1 MLTKVKD
8 VAAILAFVSVAVFFL
23 NLNSKLNSVSNNLD
37 FAKLTTTISE
47 RDAQVK
53 DVLANIAKTSE
64 TINRFTADTY
74 FDNYAITQ
82 RTLQTVGEIHE
93 TIGKV
98 RKEVIPSTGLLLAET
113 TRLASSTTADL
124 GSLTK
129 ATTASL
135 NRTAAVSDKLES
147 LIGTVE
153 LQVQGNGESL
163 MKTLDTTN
171 TALADFNK
179 LVNNP
184 SVVGTLSNVEAG
196 TKSTAEAMQS
206 VDTALRPLRKPM
218 GWGKKIFFTALG
230 MFRINLI

>member
-1 MLTKVKD
+1 MLTKAKEL
-8 VAAILAFVSVAVFFL
+8 AAILAFASVALFFF
-23 NLNSKLNSVSNNLD
+23 NLNIKLNAVSSNLD
-37 FAKLTTTISE
+37 YGKLSAAIVE
-47 RDAQVK
+47 RDAQLK

-82 RTLQTVGEIHE
+82 RTLQTVGEIHD
-93 TIGKV
+93 TVGLV
-98 RKEVIPSTGLLLAET
+98 RKEVIPSTDRLLAEVT
-113 TRLASSTTADL
+113 KLASSTTSDL
-124 GSLTK
+124 GSLSK
-129 ATTASL
+129 AATVSL
-135 NRTAAVSDKLES
+135 NKTNDVSDKLES

-153 LQVQGNGESL
+153 LQAQGNGEAL

-218 GWGKKIFFTALG
+218 GLTKKIFFTALG
-230 MFRINLI
+230 MFRINII